1 MTNPV
6 SAILVGKSHL
16 AGLKFPDTKTGM
28 ANRNETEIDTPLT
41 IKGRIARSIRE
52 SSPNWERRVLKAGQS
67 IVTTAATER
76 IEKPNDHHML

>member
-1 MTNPV
+1 MTNQV

-16 AGLKFPDTKTGM
+16 AGLKFPKTGM
-28 ANRNETEIDTPLT
+28 ANRNETDTPLT
-41 IKGRIARSIRE
+41 VKGRIARSIRE